1 MKEIKQNG
9 ARNEKGRLDMY
20 ARTHHPSALIR
31 AFERTMNSVP
41 VPKKKKKKRT
51 SWLES
56 IFRPKS
62 VRFKRSGKRLE
73 TTCGL
78 NPVNRQL
85 VAAKEKAN

>member
-41 VPKKKKKKRT
+41 VPKKKKKKELPDQKASFVLDRYD
-51 SWLES
+51 SNDQ
-56 IFRPKS
+56 
-62 VRFKRSGKRLE
+62 GKDWKPL
-73 TTCGL
+73 
-78 NPVNRQL
+78 
-85 VAAKEKAN
+85 AD